1 MFPEPAYAQDIIVG
15 VLFRH
20 TFAWYITEKDYWY
33 LDYPKYDRALLATG
47 SKDPT
52 IGDYSSRF
60 HIAILNEDTA
70 ERFLSAIAE
79 RRVPASA
86 LSQLM
91 SSRRETNEQ
100 DDLLDF
106 APCLLVDFDQR
117 RLSSQY
123 PEMIRFELYVPDGW
137 RGIYRDFTSE
147 VPAQERYWMVNG
159 QNVFEK
165 L

>member
-1 MFPEPAYAQDIIVG
+1 VILSTNQGGTVPKIV
-15 VLFRH
+15 
-20 TFAWYITEKDYWY
+20 
-33 LDYPKYDRALLATG
+33 
-47 SKDPT
+47 DPT
-52 IGDYSSRF
+52 TPGRSYEFPAPWI
-60 HIAILNEDTA
+60 HLNEDTA

-117 RLSSQY
+117 RLFSQY

-137 RGIYRDFTSE
+137 IGIYRDFRSE
-147 VPAQERYWMVNG
+147 VPPEERYWIVNG
-159 QNVFEK
+159 QNFFEK
-165 L
+165 Q